1 MKKEW
6 VEIAVEVPCDRADEV
21 SVYLIGIGSNGV
33 VTGGGIVDAFH
44 LGEEDR
50 EKVEIK
56 AYFTPEDAP
65 GKGAEIK
72 RYLQGLGLEFGIMVS
87 NLKDDDWA
95 HKWKDFF
102 KPEKITDRIVI
113 KPTWEPYHA
122 QGDEIVVD
130 IDPGMAFGT
139 GTHATTRACLQ
150 LIEEVVEKGDI
161 SSILDVGTG
170 SGILSIA
177 AARLGVSKIVA
188 MDIDETARKVA
199 EDNISINKVGN
210 SVRVIDTP
218 LDKVSIEFG
227 LVVAN
232 IVAEELVRLSGLLQ
246 GRVKAGGYLIL
257 SGIISEKADM
267 VGESFKGL
275 TLEKEARE
283 GEWVSLL
290 FKKQR

>member
-1 MKKEW
+1 MEKEW
-6 VEIAVEVPCDRADEV
+6 IEIAVEVPSDRADEV

-44 LGEEDR
+44 IGGEDK

-72 RYLQGLGLEFGIMVS
+72 RYLQDTGLEFGIMVS

-95 HKWKDFF
+95 HKWKEFF
-102 KPEKITDRIVI
+102 KPEKITGRIVI
-113 KPTWEPYHA
+113 KPTWEAYLA
-122 QGDEIVVD
+122 QGNEIVID

-161 SSILDVGTG
+161 SSMLDVGTG

-177 AARLGVSKIVA
+177 AARLGVLKVIA

-199 EDNISINKVGN
+199 EDNISINRVGN
-210 SVRVIDTP
+210 SVRIIDTP
-218 LDKVSIEFG
+218 LDKISIEFG

-232 IVAEELVRLSGLLQ
+232 IIAEELVNLSGLLKE
-246 GRVKAGGYLIL
+246 RVKAGGYLIL
-257 SGIISEKADM
+257 SGIIAEKADM
-267 VGESFKGL
+267 VKESFKSL
-275 TLEKEARE
+275 ALEKEVRE

>member
-6 VEIAVEVPCDRADEV
+6 VEIAVEVPSDRADEV

-44 LGEEDR
+44 IRGEEK
-50 EKVEIK
+50 EKVKVK
-56 AYFTPEDAP
+56 AYFAPEDAA

-72 RYLQGLGLEFGIMVS
+72 RYLQGLGLEFGITVS

-95 HKWKDFF
+95 HKWKAFF
-102 KPEKITDRIVI
+102 KPEKITGRIVI

-122 QGDEIVVD
+122 QGDEIVID

-139 GTHATTRACLQ
+139 GTHPTTKACLQ
-150 LIEEVVEKGDI
+150 LIEEVVAKGDI
-161 SSILDVGTG
+161 SSMLDVGTG

-177 AARLGVSKIVA
+177 AARLGVPKVIA
-188 MDIDETARKVA
+188 IDIDSTALKVA
-199 EDNISINKVGN
+199 EDNILLN
-210 SVRVIDTP
+210 SVDGPVRVIEIS
-218 LDKVSIEFG
+218 LDKISIEFG

-232 IVAEELVRLSGLLQ
+232 IIAEELVRLSSLLKE
-246 GRVKAGGYLIL
+246 RVTADGYLIL

-267 VGESFKGL
+267 VMESFESL
-275 TLEKEARE
+275 TLEKEVRE
-283 GEWVSLL
+283 GEWFSLL
-290 FKKQR
+290 FRKQR

>member
-6 VEIAVEVPCDRADEV
+6 VEIAVEIPSDRADEV

-44 LGEEDR
+44 LGGEDR

-113 KPTWEPYHA
+113 KPTWEPYRA
-122 QGDEIVVD
+122 QGNEIVVD

-150 LIEEVVEKGDI
+150 LIEEVVEKGEI

>member
-6 VEIAVEVPCDRADEV
+6 VEITVEVPSDRADEV

-44 LGEEDR
+44 IEEK

-56 AYFTPEDAP
+56 AYFTTEDAP
-65 GKGAEIK
+65 VKGVEIK
-72 RYLQGLGLEFGIMVS
+72 RYLQDRGLEFVIKVS

-95 HKWKDFF
+95 HKWKEFF
-102 KPEKITDRIVI
+102 KPEKITNRIVI
-113 KPTWEPYHA
+113 KPTWEPYSA
-122 QGDEIVVD
+122 QGDEIVID

-139 GTHATTRACLQ
+139 GTHPTTKACLQ
-150 LIEEVVEKGDI
+150 LIEEVAGYGGI
-161 SSILDVGTG
+161 SSMLDVGTG

-177 AARLGVSKIVA
+177 AARLGVSKVIG
-188 MDIDETARKVA
+188 MDIDKTVLKVA
-199 EDNISINKVGN
+199 EDNVSLNRVGD
-210 SVRVIDTP
+210 SVRIADTS
-218 LDKVSIEFG
+218 LDKITIEFE

-232 IVAEELVRLSGLLQ
+232 IIAEELIRLSGLLK

-257 SGIISEKADM
+257 SGIIAEKGDM
-267 VGESFKGL
+267 VKESFKEL
-275 TLEKEARE
+275 LLEKEIRE

-290 FKKQR
+290 YKKYL